1 MIPPTLA
8 VSAATSAFSLI
19 SSIASNAMSNGRSS
33 SCNAATTNGTSGT
46 GSTTGTSS
54 TGATGAPKGREND
67 VVNQAEFMKLLIAQ
81 LQNQDP
87 LNPLDSANFSAQ
99 LAQFSSLEQLTQ
111 INQKLGDQAE
121 STNGR
126 FDAVSFIG
134 REVTGAS
141 LGIEVKDGA
150 ATTLDYTLTRA
161 GAVQAKIINERGEQV
176 ANLVLG
182 SQGAGAHTFDLS
194 EVPNAPDLE
203 DGVYAVVVSQADPAT
218 GIAGSIDTYVT
229 DIVTGV
235 DLTGEEPTLLLGNRP
250 LVLADVTQIKQPAAS
265 SN

>member
-1 MIPPTLA
+1 MIPPSLA
-8 VSAATSAFSLI
+8 ISAATSAFSLI
-19 SSIASNAMSNGRSS
+19 SSIASKATSNG
-33 SCNAATTNGTSGT
+33 NASTTGTNGTGATSGTNGTSGT
-46 GSTTGTSS
+46 GTTGTS
-54 TGATGAPKGREND
+54 AVKGKEND

-141 LGIEVKDGA
+141 LGIQVKDGV
-150 ATTLDYTLTRA
+150 ATTLDYTLSRA
-161 GAVQAKIINERGEQV
+161 GAVQAKIVNEQGEQI
-176 ANLVLG
+176 ANIQLG
-182 SQGAGAHTFDLS
+182 SEGAGAHTFDLS
-194 EVPNAPDLE
+194 KIANPPDLD

-218 GIAGSIDTYVT
+218 GIAAAVPTTITGT
-229 DIVTGV
+229 VTGV
-235 DLTGEEPTLLLGNRP
+235 DLTGDEPTLLLGDIP
-250 LVLADVTQIKQPAAS
+250 LVLADVVKIEQAAAS